1 MVKIV
6 IMPKKNIED
15 SRLLISE
22 ENGINKNM
30 KMDIAILDL
39 KKDQNYV
46 VHYESKEC
54 AILLVEGEIILS
66 WDEENV
72 TVKRENCFD
81 YLPLLLHVPKNKK
94 VKILALNNSE
104 ILIQAT
110 ENSEEFTPKFY
121 SEKDCKVGIID
132 LPIFEETAKREIR
145 DIINYEVAPYSNL
158 VIGEVITF
166 PGKWSSYPSH
176 SHDQPEVYYYKF
188 TKPQGFG
195 ACFIGEDVFKIRDR
209 SAAII
214 EGGSVHPQVAA
225 PGYGMYYCWMIRHL
239 ENNPWTTRVNEK
251 CHEWLLD
258 ESAVVWPNKK

>member
-1 MVKIV
+1 MKIV
-6 IMPKKNIED
+6 IIPKKNFKED
-15 SRLLISE
+15 CLLISQE
-22 ENGINKNM
+22 YGVNKNM

-39 KKDQNYV
+39 KENKSHLVY
-46 VHYESKEC
+46 YEEKEC
-54 AILLVEGEIILS
+54 AILLIEGEISLK
-66 WDEENV
+66 WDENKV

-81 YLPLLLHVPKNKK
+81 CLPSVLHIPKNKE
-94 VKILALNNSE
+94 VEILSLKNSE

-110 ENSEEFTPKFY
+110 TNSKEFEPRFYGEE
-121 SEKDCKVGIID
+121 DCKVGVIN

-145 DIINYEVAPYSNL
+145 DIINYDIAPYSNL

-195 ACFIGEDVFKIRDR
+195 ACFIGENTFKITDK

-214 EGGSVHPQVAA
+214 EGGLVHPQVTA

-239 ENNPWTTRVNEK
+239 DNNPWTTRVNEK

-258 ESAVVWPNKK
+258 ENQVVWPNKK